1 VYVFDVPGR
10 SSTFLVGCCRRS
22 QVDVMTTE
30 FDARPAD
37 DEVTVRACDA
47 CGHDLA
53 SHDAIS
59 SRYCRASLAGALD
72 RGCVCP
78 KAGKVGALAP
88 AYG

>member
-1 VYVFDVPGR
+1 
-10 SSTFLVGCCRRS
+10 
-22 QVDVMTTE
+22 MTTE
-30 FDARPAD
+30 FDARSTD

-59 SRYCRASLAGALD
+59 SRYCRASLSRAMD

-78 KAGKVGALAP
+78 KVGKAGALAGRSASP
-88 AYG
+88 AYGRGRFGGS